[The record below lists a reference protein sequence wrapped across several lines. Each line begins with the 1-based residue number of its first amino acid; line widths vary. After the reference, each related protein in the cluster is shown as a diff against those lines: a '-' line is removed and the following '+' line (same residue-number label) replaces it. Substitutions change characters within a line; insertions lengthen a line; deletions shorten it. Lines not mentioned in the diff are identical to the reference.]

1 MAFEIEGNCGVRGSG
16 LQGFEV
22 PLLQGLVL
30 RGFHGLVLGATQAV
44 ATGGFGLK
52 QEDQNVVPACLVPK
66 WGHKRAVFI
75 RCTHDDYSKS
85 QSSMEE
91 VFSIQAGV
99 T

>member
-1 MAFEIEGNCGVRGSG
+1 M
-16 LQGFEV
+16 GFEV
-22 PLLQGLVL
+22 QGFRVLRFPLLQGLVL

-66 WGHKRAVFI
+66 WGHKRAVLI
-75 RCTHDDYSKS
+75 RCTHEDYSKS